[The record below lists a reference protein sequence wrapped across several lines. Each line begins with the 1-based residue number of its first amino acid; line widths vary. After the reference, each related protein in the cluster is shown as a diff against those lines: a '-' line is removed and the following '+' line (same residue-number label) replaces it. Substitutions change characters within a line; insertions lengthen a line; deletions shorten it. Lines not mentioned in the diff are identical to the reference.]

1 MAMIRSTLLLFL
13 VASSFLL
20 VQTLAST
27 SLETLHDD
35 DPMNVTVDENLAD
48 DEFEDFIDN
57 DFIDNGIGDS
67 AINETLPPVPTC
79 SADYPRM
86 NPKRRKSFQNLTPR
100 AAAVCVRADGFF
112 VTTSWLPNRKF
123 VFLYDTCGW
132 MVKQIN
138 LPARVLYSAGCVF
151 ARNKLFYA
159 DYNGRRI
166 LQFTSSG
173 TYERVFAAG
182 HKFLRFTARGN
193 LLYTTIW
200 PSKKILAYNII
211 TRNIA
216 YRFETTTANARGLAF
231 DPTGYL
237 HVSTWGKVVEMFT
250 FRGHKVGQ
258 HLYPQLA
265 RADGLL
271 IDSNHYSIISDRS
284 RRQVFVF
291 THTGLLTKRITGFGD
306 PLDVAMGYKCG
317 YLLVADIRHSGVYL
331 L

>member
-20 VQTLAST
+20 VQILAST
-27 SLETLHDD
+27 NLETLDD
-35 DPMNVTVDENLAD
+35 EDPMNVTVDENPTD
-48 DEFEDFIDN
+48 DGFE

-67 AINETLPPVPTC
+67 AVNDTLPSVLTC

-86 NPKRRKSFQNLTPR
+86 DPKRRKSFQNLTPR
-100 AAAVCVRADGFF
+100 PHGVCVRADGFF
-112 VTTSWLPNRKF
+112 VTASWLPNRKY

-138 LPARVLYSAGCVF
+138 LPARVLYSGGCVF
-151 ARNKLFYA
+151 TRNKLFYG
-159 DYNGRRI
+159 DVDGRRI

-173 TYERVFAAG
+173 TYEKVFATG
-182 HKFLRFTARGN
+182 QKFLRFTVRKN
-193 LLYTTIW
+193 LLYATMI
-200 PSKKILAYNII
+200 PSKKVLAYNIN
-211 TRNIA
+211 TGNIA
-216 YRFETTTANARGLAF
+216 YRFETTTGYARGLAF

-250 FRGHKVGQ
+250 YKGFKVGQ

-271 IDSNHYSIISDRS
+271 IDSNHYSIITDRPH
-284 RRQVFVF
+284 RQVLVF
-291 THTGLLTKRITGFGD
+291 NHAGLLTKRITGFGN
-306 PLDVAMGYKCG
+306 PLDVAMGYKCS
-317 YLLVADIRHSGVYL
+317 YLLVADYSHNGVYL

>member
-1 MAMIRSTLLLFL
+1 MAMIRPTLLLFL

-27 SLETLHDD
+27 SLETLDD
-35 DPMNVTVDENLAD
+35 VDPMNVTVDENPTD

-57 DFIDNGIGDS
+57 GIGDS
-67 AINETLPPVPTC
+67 GVNDTLPSVLTC

-86 NPKRRKSFQNLTPR
+86 DPKRRKSFQNLTPSPG
-100 AAAVCVRADGFF
+100 AVCVRADGFF
-112 VTTSWLPNRKF
+112 VTTSWLNNRKF

-138 LPARVLYSAGCVF
+138 LPARVLLSAGCVF
-151 ARNKLFYA
+151 TRNKLFYA
-159 DYNGRRI
+159 DFNGKRI
-166 LQFTSSG
+166 LQFTSTG
-173 TYERVFAAG
+173 TYEKVFATG
-182 HKFLRFTARGN
+182 QKFLRFTARGN

-200 PSKKILAYNII
+200 PSKKVLAYNIN
-211 TRNIA
+211 TGNIA
-216 YRFETTTANARGLAF
+216 YRFETTTGNSRGLAF

-237 HVSTWGKVVEMFT
+237 HVSTWGKVVEIFT
-250 FRGHKVGQ
+250 YKGFKVGQ
-258 HLYPQLA
+258 RLYPQLA

-271 IDSNHYSIISDRS
+271 IDSNHYSVISDQV

-291 THTGLLTKRITGFGD
+291 NHAGLLTKRITGFRQ

-317 YLLVADIRHSGVYL
+317 YLMVADIRSGVYL